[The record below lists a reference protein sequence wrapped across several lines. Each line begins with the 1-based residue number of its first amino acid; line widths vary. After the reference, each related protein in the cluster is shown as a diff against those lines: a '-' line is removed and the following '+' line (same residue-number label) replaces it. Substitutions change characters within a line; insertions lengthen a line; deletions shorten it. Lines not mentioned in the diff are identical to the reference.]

1 MYLPSLEIWELE
13 RMWVMKRAFEAGLAR
28 SERWFGLMLMSQE
41 RLEMWCWTVKMW
53 MCYLTDE

>member
-1 MYLPSLEIWELE
+1 
-13 RMWVMKRAFEAGLAR
+13 MWVMKRAFEAGLAR